1 MNEFKN
7 VDDWREN
14 YYNKLLDCRNEL
26 MTDFSLSQAYN
37 GRTFSTY
44 MLSFIE
50 KHGVE
55 CVEALLANTIRTA
68 EWDMRYDKDIKS
80 WAKSYPEIIQ
90 PPIQSNEKIVF
101 HALHLNEHPCILNQA
116 ARLTLTVNQIKN
128 QPKKEHAR

>member
-55 CVEALLANTIRTA
+55 ESISWLVFRALRKRRCLDTMDA
-68 EWDMRYDKDIKS
+68 
-80 WAKSYPEIIQ
+80 P
-90 PPIQSNEKIVF
+90 
-101 HALHLNEHPCILNQA
+101 
-116 ARLTLTVNQIKN
+116 
-128 QPKKEHAR
+128 